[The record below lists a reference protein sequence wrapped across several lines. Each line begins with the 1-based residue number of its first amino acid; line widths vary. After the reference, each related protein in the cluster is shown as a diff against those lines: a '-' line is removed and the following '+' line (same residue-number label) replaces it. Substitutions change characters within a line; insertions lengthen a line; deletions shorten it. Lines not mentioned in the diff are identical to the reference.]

1 MYLQN
6 KLIDKKR
13 CYELAMQSA
22 LQEWQRDPVEFK
34 CPACGSTKI
43 GTRPGLRGKN
53 PCWCSICKHYF
64 DQPTHFVCDCFKP
77 GDQSKC
83 HDCPNFHKL
92 LGTVKATVKE
102 LQSRELRQSQPG
114 KDA

>member
-6 KLIDKKR
+6 KLLAKRR

-22 LQEWQRDPVEFK
+22 LETWQRDLVEFK
-34 CPACGSTKI
+34 CPACGSEKI

-53 PCWCSICKHYF
+53 PCWCSLCKHYF
-64 DQPTHFVCDCFKP
+64 DQPEHFVCDCPVP
-77 GDQSKC
+77 GGQSKC

-92 LGTVKATVKE
+92 LTTVKTIAE
-102 LQSRELRQSQPG
+102 AMPSQQPSQ
-114 KDA
+114 D